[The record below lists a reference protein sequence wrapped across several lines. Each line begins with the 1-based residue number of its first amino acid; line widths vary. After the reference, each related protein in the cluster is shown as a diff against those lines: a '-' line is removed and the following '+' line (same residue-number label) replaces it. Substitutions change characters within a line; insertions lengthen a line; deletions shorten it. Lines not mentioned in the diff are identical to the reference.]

1 MKFLNVQQIA
11 LSNTEFQ
18 IMHGKLQIVF
28 RFRMKFHFIALFSTP
43 LLVTMKAADLN
54 DEVAWSP
61 RITSAD
67 QCRRPLS
74 LFSGSPLLVPAL
86 ISAMMIH
93 LSDLSP
99 RPTPTAAAA
108 ALTSTG
114 DANVTGGQT
123 SETPLDLCLT
133 RKVRRKRSEEGRRRR
148 KS

>member
-1 MKFLNVQQIA
+1 
-11 LSNTEFQ
+11 
-18 IMHGKLQIVF
+18 MHGKLQILF

-74 LFSGSPLLVPAL
+74 LFSGSPSPSRAR
-86 ISAMMIH
+86 SDFGDDDPS
-93 LSDLSP
+93 SDLSP
-99 RPTPTAAAA
+99 RPTPSAAA

-133 RKVRRKRSEEGRRRR
+133 RKVRRKRTRAVGGEHLEI
-148 KS
+148 